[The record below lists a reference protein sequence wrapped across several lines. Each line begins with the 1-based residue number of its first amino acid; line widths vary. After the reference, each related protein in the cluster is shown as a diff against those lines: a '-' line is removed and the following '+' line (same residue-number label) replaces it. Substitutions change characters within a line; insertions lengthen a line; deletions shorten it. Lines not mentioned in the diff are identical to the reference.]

1 MEVIGKIGKGSSG
14 NVYQAIDQKTKKI
27 YALKQSTSKENDE
40 ILKREGGIY
49 EIFNNDSPYIV
60 KFYNILKSKNEENKK
75 CIYLLLEYCHFGSI
89 REIIKR
95 GKKKNIQITE
105 TEISSIIY
113 MVLKGIQFIHS
124 KNLIDRDIKG
134 RNILINNE
142 GEVKLC
148 DFGIC
153 RPYNKNQMKNLR
165 GGSPYWMAPE
175 ILKKE
180 EYGPNIDIWALGIT
194 CIEMAEYEPPYS
206 KLSPNDVIKKII
218 KSPPKGL
225 NNPYNWSKEFND
237 FVSLCL
243 EIDKNKR
250 PLSDELL
257 KHDFIT
263 KIDKKKLNRKLIIL
277 QFLSRYGYKIIYNKK
292 TKLIESSSNLF
303 KTNRINNKNN
313 EEIYNFLYK
322 KLNHNSSLEKINK
335 HNISNSGSSLN
346 INTNNTSSYNLNN
359 LANNEQKEGRY
370 KISNRCSSISNKRIY
385 LRTRSVEREQSFNK
399 KDNYINYDYKPFLTS
414 GNEKNGYSSEKNK
427 KYGPNNIRII
437 TNSIN
442 EKSESIINEEDEYYD
457 KEKIIDDEI
466 KNLMKERNNKINDII
481 LKYEDKIMKMKKNNQ
496 VYLKKNTKLG
506 EYGLKNTIDNKI
518 CYSKRNIKNYNNSR
532 SFKVNKNEK
541 EEKIYELK
549 NYFYQ

>member
-27 YALKQSTSKENDE
+27 YALK
-40 ILKREGGIY
+40 REGGIY
-49 EIFNNDSPYIV
+49 EIFNNDSSYIV

-105 TEISSIIY
+105 TELSSIIY

-153 RPYNKNQMKNLR
+153 RPYKKNQMKNLR

-225 NNPYNWSKEFND
+225 NNPKNWSKEFNE
-237 FVSLCL
+237 FVNLCL

-277 QFLSRYGYKIIYNKK
+277 QFLSRYGYKVIYNKK

-399 KDNYINYDYKPFLTS
+399 KDNYINNEYKPFLTS
-414 GNEKNGYSSEKNK
+414 GNEKNGYSSEKIK
-427 KYGPNNIRII
+427 KYGQNNIRII

-506 EYGLKNTIDNKI
+506 EYGLKNTIEHKI